1 MQNGWFLAAFA
12 AIGVSFAPSF
22 ADAAPSTEADPV
34 AETSDDGSR
43 VQSIGARYRYVAI
56 PKFVVN
62 LFADGGATIDGS
74 HFGVEY
80 ATGSESFE
88 VVFAAMYGGYSMDPT
103 FIKAKG
109 EIIEGWELASI
120 DLNALHFTSSFLW
133 SSAFTESEPRVRF
146 LYGAEVGLGFF
157 FGDIFHT
164 QAMPADPNST
174 LDPTQTTW
182 VPCPAVGAHPYCG
195 DENEH
200 FGNYSEPSWFNGGA
214 KPVFLPWLSFNTG
227 LLFRPSPKF
236 SARIDAGYN
245 LFNGPFIGAAGHFG
259 I

>member
-1 MQNGWFLAAFA
+1 MQNGWFLAALT
-12 AIGVSFAPSF
+12 AIGVSFAPSL
-22 ADAAPSTEADPV
+22 ADAAPSTEAAPDV
-34 AETSDDGSR
+34 ETSNGR

-56 PKFVVN
+56 PKGIVN
-62 LFADGGATIDGS
+62 LFADGGGTIDGS
-74 HFGVEY
+74 HFGLEY

-88 VVFAAMYGGYSMDPT
+88 VVFAAMYGGYSMDPA

-109 EIIEGWELASI
+109 EIIEGWELAKI
-120 DLNALHFTSSFLW
+120 DLSALHFTSSFLW
-133 SSAFTESEPRVRF
+133 SSAFTQSEPRVRF

-157 FGDIFHT
+157 FGDIIHT
-164 QAMPADPNST
+164 QAMPADPNSK
-174 LDPTQTTW
+174 LDPMQTPW